1 MSYTLRKVN
10 TPTSII
16 KLTSKISFALAF
28 DGSDSASNIQGNS
41 LTYAWS
47 VAPAAGVTIAA
58 PAAVT
63 TTINVPSG
71 PGEFVVTLTVTDS
84 TTLLTD
90 STTYTVKTDRVID
103 INGTNEDNNSLI
115 TSLQTAFNW
124 ITAND
129 AGNATNYLINVY
141 GTTTD
146 AVRIVP
152 VAGVK
157 VVFQANGKL
166 PVGVDFGAGAFQWGG
181 TTKNQS
187 QTHIT
192 GAGIDLITLVA
203 GANVQLEG
211 ITLFHAVNN
220 GNLINSV
227 GILTCDNCIIFQN
240 GTNSSAITQTGGSCN
255 LYKNL
260 ISSPGFPL
268 AISGAVC
275 LIAHNQIFHQQSAT
289 TTIGTAAVNLTN
301 VSGMFGNNFIRSVS
315 PNVAQNCFGIII
327 TGSFTSSFHCTNN
340 HVRIQKTG
348 AAVNIAAA
356 LLISG
361 TNVVAPIISNNVFDG
376 NVTYGMMAFNTN
388 NTSFLCTNNYFQ
400 GSIAAAFSTNT
411 LVAPPVALAFA
422 NAPMFNNVFNTIVT
436 GFVMAPGTAVLPGEN
451 IRV

>member
-10 TPTSII
+10 TPTAII
-16 KLTSKISFALAF
+16 KPTSKISFALAF

-47 VAPAAGVTIAA
+47 VTPAAGVTIAT
-58 PAAVT
+58 PAAAT

-103 INGTNEDNNSLI
+103 INGVSEDNNSLI

-129 AGNATNYLINVY
+129 VGNATNYLINVY
-141 GTTTD
+141 STTTD

-192 GAGIDLITLVA
+192 GA
-203 GANVQLEG
+203 
-211 ITLFHAVNN
+211 
-220 GNLINSV
+220 
-227 GILTCDNCIIFQN
+227 
-240 GTNSSAITQTGGSCN
+240 
-255 LYKNL
+255 
-260 ISSPGFPL
+260 
-268 AISGAVC
+268 
-275 LIAHNQIFHQQSAT
+275 
-289 TTIGTAAVNLTN
+289 
-301 VSGMFGNNFIRSVS
+301 
-315 PNVAQNCFGIII
+315 
-327 TGSFTSSFHCTNN
+327 
-340 HVRIQKTG
+340 
-348 AAVNIAAA
+348 AVNIAA

-361 TNVVAPIISNNVFDG
+361 TNVIAPVISNNVFDE